1 MGLLVKAALFA
12 QENEES
18 VTPDDSGSLEL
29 TDNDWEEIYCE
40 LEAHAIAGIPFEWAM
55 EHLKIP
61 EAVRSRWEQSRM
73 NQVVVFSRL
82 LQEQS
87 ELCRLMQD
95 AGIPMVILKGTAA
108 AMYYP
113 DPYARAMGDIDF
125 LVGKSDFQRAYQLM
139 KDNGYQLMY
148 EENHSKNHITLHKNG
163 FMFEIHHQ
171 PVGVLDDCKEG
182 EYLLELIWNGIEN
195 AEIAVVDFCRV
206 PMLPWLQNG
215 IVLLTHIVRHLKTGI
230 GLRHIIDWMMYVNSK
245 LHDDNWYGSMR
256 PVLEKAGLETMTKS
270 VTRMCQLYLGLSENE
285 ITWCSDADESVCG
298 DLMSYIIM
306 QGNFGRKVL
315 MQDKGARIVGE
326 VHNPIQ
332 FFKLL
337 QEKGLARWDLAQKHP
352 VFKCVAWLYTICRYI
367 KKSLQRKAPVKTL
380 VADVKAG
387 KDRRKL
393 FDELE
398 LYQK

>member
-1 MGLLVKAALFA
+1 M
-12 QENEES
+12 
-18 VTPDDSGSLEL
+18 
-29 TDNDWEEIYCE
+29 
-40 LEAHAIAGIPFEWAM
+40 
-55 EHLKIP
+55 
-61 EAVRSRWEQSRM
+61 
-73 NQVVVFSRL
+73 
-82 LQEQS
+82 
-87 ELCRLMQD
+87 
-95 AGIPMVILKGTAA
+95 
-108 AMYYP
+108 
-113 DPYARAMGDIDF
+113 
-125 LVGKSDFQRAYQLM
+125 
-139 KDNGYQLMY
+139 
-148 EENHSKNHITLHKNG
+148 
-163 FMFEIHHQ
+163 
-171 PVGVLDDCKEG
+171 
-182 EYLLELIWNGIEN
+182 
-195 AEIAVVDFCRV
+195 
-206 PMLPWLQNG
+206 
-215 IVLLTHIVRHLKTGI
+215 
-230 GLRHIIDWMMYVNSK
+230 RHIIDWMMYVNSK

-270 VTRMCQLYLGLSENE
+270 VTRMCQLYLGLSEKE

-337 QEKGLARWDLAQKHP
+337 QEKGLARWELAQKHP

-387 KDRRKL
+387 KYRRKL